1 MTIPSSLPGGYDM
14 PPFSRFISSPIPGGL
29 SYPAPRQSSILKP
42 GREAG
47 NRASPGGRT
56 ILPTRSSRLASHPP
70 CAEGALGR
78 AQSARPVIPPDPVS
92 FALGRFCGYLAL
104 ALAIPINSGRYLIRG
119 YLSLF
124 RQIRRQGFRYNV
136 NQGKQE
142 GTK

>member
-47 NRASPGGRT
+47 NRAGPGGR
-56 ILPTRSSRLASHPP
+56 IDLP
-70 CAEGALGR
+70 
-78 AQSARPVIPPDPVS
+78 ARPSRSVSPPVPPDPVS